1 MKHPQAHFA
10 AFLITRKPKNAGSVE
25 LGTPII
31 KPWYLIATLSIRTSA
46 AARGIGEAEVRD
58 IGTGRG
64 GENIKGRVALF
75 NFHLAIRTSGKGPVI
90 IGPA

>member
-10 AFLITRKPKNAGSVE
+10 AFLISRKPKNVGSVE
-25 LGTPII
+25 LRTPII
-31 KPWYLIATLSIRTSA
+31 RPWYQIATLSKPTSA

-64 GENIKGRVALF
+64 GGNIKGRVAF
-75 NFHLAIRTSGKGPVI
+75 FKFFST
-90 IGPA
+90 

>member
-10 AFLITRKPKNAGSVE
+10 AFLISRKPKNVGSVE
-25 LGTPII
+25 LRTPII
-31 KPWYLIATLSIRTSA
+31 RPWYQIATLSRPTSA
-46 AARGIGEAEVRD
+46 AARGIGEAEARD

-75 NFHLAIRTSGKGPVI
+75 NFHLAN
-90 IGPA
+90 

>member
-10 AFLITRKPKNAGSVE
+10 AFLITRNAGSVE
-25 LGTPII
+25 LRTPII
-31 KPWYLIATLSIRTSA
+31 KPWYLIVTLKRPTSA

-64 GENIKGRVALF
+64 GGNIKGRVAFFNLF
-75 NFHLAIRTSGKGPVI
+75 
-90 IGPA
+90 

>member
-10 AFLITRKPKNAGSVE
+10 ASQITRKLKNVGSVDS
-25 LGTPII
+25 GTPII
-31 KPWYLIATLSIRTSA
+31 KPWYLIATLSRPTSA

-64 GENIKGRVALF
+64 GGNIKGRVALF
-75 NFHLAIRTSGKGPVI
+75 NFF
-90 IGPA
+90 

>member
-10 AFLITRKPKNAGSVE
+10 AFLITRKPEIPGSVDS
-25 LGTPII
+25 GTPII
-31 KPWYLIATLSIRTSA
+31 KPWNQIATLIKPTSA

-64 GENIKGRVALF
+64 GGNIKGRVALF
-75 NFHLAIRTSGKGPVI
+75 NF
-90 IGPA
+90 